1 MATPEEIAA
10 ANEDGDFKAK
20 MTRMFNEWALAKS
33 NLLEPTLM
41 LPGTL
46 RFGANRMQ
54 LSNGGIQIASPESPA
69 TVIYFLEN
77 FTPGNPTLVP
87 KTSIYAY
94 TGVDGNWGTSRG
106 FFESTALKT
115 DLSKSFYS
123 RLYASE
129 VQVGDEILAFS
140 MKIESGYSGLIG
152 ATAILTA
159 QSTETK
165 GTIQAQ
171 CHQFVVGQYT
181 GSDPG
186 VIALQGAAQDPT
198 GITLDDGMIWY
209 RSDLDVFRARI
220 NGATVNLA
228 TGTVGTTITNQTGTY
243 SAVAGDFVRCSGT
256 FTVTLPSAPANNSEV
271 WVKNA
276 GTGTI
281 TVARG
286 GSDTMF
292 VFTSGLTT
300 VTLAPGEAL
309 GFKYYATGTEWSVF

>member
-20 MTRMFNEWALAKS
+20 MTRMYNEWELAKS
-33 NLLEPTLM
+33 NLLEITL
-41 LPGTL
+41 LLSGTL
-46 RFGANRMQ
+46 EFGGGVGRLWKEGASFLAVDSGDALASIPTGAGLNWFKDKFVGGTQLGEIAGGFSTPGALTFHNMVMRAMANADGANAKIGVWDASTGDWLRAWTVQ
-54 LSNGGIQIASPESPA
+54 DSAVAGDVVALIATSGGQATTTSYAIFTFTSTTDGFLSLLRGGSQKQ
-69 TVIYFLEN
+69 V
-77 FTPGNPTLVP
+77 LV
-87 KTSIYAY
+87 
-94 TGVDGNWGTSRG
+94 TGDAGT
-106 FFESTALKT
+106 A
-115 DLSKSFYS
+115 
-123 RLYASE
+123 
-129 VQVGDEILAFS
+129 
-140 MKIESGYSGLIG
+140 
-152 ATAILTA
+152 
-159 QSTETK
+159 
-165 GTIQAQ
+165 
-171 CHQFVVGQYT
+171 
-181 GSDPG
+181 
-186 VIALQGAAQDPT
+186 
-198 GITLDDGMIWY
+198 
-209 RSDLDVFRARI
+209 
-220 NGATVNLA
+220 
-228 TGTVGTTITNQTGTY
+228 ITNQTGTY

>member
-1 MATPEEIAA
+1 MASAEEIAI

-20 MTRMFNEWALAKS
+20 MTRMFNEWELAKS
-33 NLLEPTLM
+33 NLLEIALM
-41 LPGTL
+41 LPGSL
-46 RFGANRMQ
+46 RFGGNIMQ
-54 LSNGGIQIASPESPA
+54 LGNYGAQIASAGSQVEALWFTNKLVPNPNDLAVSSSITGTDDGTIATMRFKSQSAGGNIQAYNQATA
-69 TVIYFLEN
+69 TVLYHIVEVFATGQSLTTQLEVR
-77 FTPGNPTLVP
+77 TWDADLGALLLTRLVL
-87 KTSIYAY
+87 
-94 TGVDGNWGTSRG
+94 G
-106 FFESTALKT
+106 
-115 DLSKSFYS
+115 
-123 RLYASE
+123 
-129 VQVGDEILAFS
+129 LAQ
-140 MKIESGYSGLIG
+140 
-152 ATAILTA
+152 LTA
-159 QSTETK
+159 
-165 GTIQAQ
+165 
-171 CHQFVVGQYT
+171 
-181 GSDPG
+181 
-186 VIALQGAAQDPT
+186 DPT
-198 GITLDDGMIWY
+198 TLQDGMLWY
-209 RSDLDVFRARI
+209 RTDTDVIRARI

-243 SAVAGDFVRCSGT
+243 SAVVGDFVRCSGT